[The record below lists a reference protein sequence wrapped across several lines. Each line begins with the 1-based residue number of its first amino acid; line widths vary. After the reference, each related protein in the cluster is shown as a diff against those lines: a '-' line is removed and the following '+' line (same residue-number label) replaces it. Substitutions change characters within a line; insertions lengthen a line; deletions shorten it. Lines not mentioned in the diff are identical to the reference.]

1 MNQICFS
8 LLSREQKCLLALSK
22 SNLPQPPV
30 SIYFRIPY
38 STENLVLSEYLDT
51 IQE

>member
-8 LLSREQKCLLALSK
+8 LLSTEQKGLLALSK
-22 SNLPQPPV
+22 SNFPQSPV
-30 SIYFRIPY
+30 PISFRIPY
-38 STENLVLSEYLDT
+38 STENLVISEYLDT